1 MSYHILHISEYGS
14 KLSKERGLLVCK
26 KDGAVLGKIAIED
39 LRAVVIVAGGVSI
52 SGEVFSSILA
62 NDAIILHCKNYKPVG
77 ISVPNCRTYD
87 ARVVLNQSAG
97 NKNLNAAIW
106 RRLLCAKI
114 ENCAACLGGMDV
126 KDSRLHEMAQGCRRG
141 LNESLCAREYWKNYF
156 PRLGEGGGN
165 REPGSGASPINA
177 LLDYGYGIMGG
188 IIHRSLIVS
197 GLNSLL
203 GVNHKTYY
211 KNTPLVYDAIEPF
224 RAFVDYALYKYA
236 CKFSEMGVR
245 GWSIFFGKYLRDK
258 RVGVR
263 NGSVKLMDAADVMC
277 ESLANAY
284 RYKKAELLWTPA
296 LET

>member
-1 MSYHILHISEYGS
+1 MSYHILHISEYGC

-126 KDSRLHEMAQGCRRG
+126 KDSRLHILKKNGAG
-141 LNESLCAREYWKNYF
+141 LP
-156 PRLGEGGGN
+156 PRFKRVPLRKGILEKLFSPPGGG
-165 REPGSGASPINA
+165 
-177 LLDYGYGIMGG
+177 
-188 IIHRSLIVS
+188 
-197 GLNSLL
+197 
-203 GVNHKTYY
+203 
-211 KNTPLVYDAIEPF
+211 
-224 RAFVDYALYKYA
+224 
-236 CKFSEMGVR
+236 R
-245 GWSIFFGKYLRDK
+245 GK
-258 RVGVR
+258 
-263 NGSVKLMDAADVMC
+263 
-277 ESLANAY
+277 
-284 RYKKAELLWTPA
+284 
-296 LET
+296 